1 MAALGL
7 SLLFGWWFAPY
18 EPLQGRIASGQ
29 AFEVEGVVFAARTLF
44 GVALGAFAGA
54 VIRRTVPA
62 MAATLVGWLAV
73 VVPAALF
80 WRPHYRPAFTGPVDT
95 AGKFDTAWTLSQ
107 WWVDP
112 AGHRLDQLA
121 VNTLVGELAPGG
133 HAQEALRQRGYTL
146 WESYQ
151 PNSRFWAFQ
160 AVEAAWLCAL
170 ALALAAATFWWVRR
184 RAG

>member
-1 MAALGL
+1 
-7 SLLFGWWFAPY
+7 
-18 EPLQGRIASGQ
+18 
-29 AFEVEGVVFAARTLF
+29 
-44 GVALGAFAGA
+44 
-54 VIRRTVPA
+54 
-62 MAATLVGWLAV
+62 
-73 VVPAALF
+73 
-80 WRPHYRPAFTGPVDT
+80 
-95 AGKFDTAWTLSQ
+95 
-107 WWVDP
+107 VDP